1 MKEKDYLLFTSFKKE
16 KGIRPETRRAKRRRR
31 ETKERVEVMKP
42 RKEKGGEG
50 VGVESSSSFGFIVKG
65 RRVKR
70 EEYFF
75 LLFYSSRINS
85 GKQGSD
91 QE

>member
-16 KGIRPETRRAKRRRR
+16 KGLRLETRRAKRRRR
-31 ETKERVEVMKP
+31 ETKERVEDKKS
-42 RKEKGGEG
+42 RKEKGGEN
-50 VGVESSSSFGFIVKG
+50 VSVESSSSLGFTGKG

-75 LLFYSSRINS
+75 LLFYISRINS
-85 GKQGSD
+85 GKEGSD

>member
-1 MKEKDYLLFTSFKKE
+1 
-16 KGIRPETRRAKRRRR
+16 
-31 ETKERVEVMKP
+31 MKP

-50 VGVESSSSFGFIVKG
+50 VGVESSSSLGFTVQG

-75 LLFYSSRINS
+75 LLFYNSRINS
-85 GKQGSD
+85 GKEGSD